1 MKLAILIFN
10 ILLTLVFAKQS
21 VRVPRGTKSKDKPKN
36 RRLKGDNKG
45 GKDGKFGVP
54 GVFEIKY
61 KNRGHRK
68 NCLGDDTLLYSCDDN
83 EFVEANEVQV
93 GDSLRTMTPHGT
105 VCSDVYYKFS
115 HLEQSDTLSF
125 TLNGTESPLVFSDL
139 HIVYIGRN
147 FNERSPTLAKD
158 VRIGDKL
165 VTKEGPP
172 KEVISVAPTMGG
184 LVNIL
189 TFNPHLELKDGVI
202 VSGYSIDE
210 TLNSILFAPFRMMYR
225 TFGAKYTSYIIE
237 NTTFNALLREVDKYF
252 SYSIDVIS

>member
-45 GKDGKFGVP
+45 GKDGKIGIP

-83 EFVEANEVQV
+83 EFVEANEVQI
-93 GDSLRTMTPHGT
+93 GNSLRTMTPHGT

-165 VTKEGPP
+165 VTKEGPS
-172 KEVISVAPTMGG
+172 KEVISVTPTMGG

-225 TFGAKYTSYIIE
+225 TFGAKYTNYIIE
-237 NTTFNALLREVDKYF
+237 NTTFNALLREVDRYF
-252 SYSIDVIS
+252 SYSINIIS

>member
-1 MKLAILIFN
+1 
-10 ILLTLVFAKQS
+10 
-21 VRVPRGTKSKDKPKN
+21 
-36 RRLKGDNKG
+36 
-45 GKDGKFGVP
+45 
-54 GVFEIKY
+54 
-61 KNRGHRK
+61 
-68 NCLGDDTLLYSCDDN
+68 
-83 EFVEANEVQV
+83 
-93 GDSLRTMTPHGT
+93 MTPHGT

-115 HLEQSDTLSF
+115 HLEQSDTLSFTLNGTESPWNCVLDVYYKFNHIEQSDTLSF

-165 VTKEGPP
+165 VTKEGPS
-172 KEVISVAPTMGG
+172 KEVISVTPTMGG

-225 TFGAKYTSYIIE
+225 TFGAKYTSYG
-237 NTTFNALLREVDKYF
+237 AQRW
-252 SYSIDVIS
+252 